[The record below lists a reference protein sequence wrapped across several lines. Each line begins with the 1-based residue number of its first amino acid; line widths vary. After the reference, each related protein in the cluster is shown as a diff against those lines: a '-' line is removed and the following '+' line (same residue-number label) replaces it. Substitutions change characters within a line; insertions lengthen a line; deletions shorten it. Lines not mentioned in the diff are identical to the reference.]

1 MIYAGILAA
10 GIGARMHRQDMPKPF
25 LPLGGKPI
33 IIHTL
38 EQFYINPRIDR
49 LIIVAPDTWK
59 LYAED
64 LIHKYGTMRKEVYV
78 ITGGENKTVS
88 IQMIVKY
95 IASSWGIHDGDL
107 ILTHDAVRPF
117 VTQRMIDENIDT
129 AEKYGAANTVMTTND
144 TIIVTQDG
152 ATLSEIPP
160 KHIMLAAQT
169 PQTYN
174 LITLA
179 EVFEKAAQEGIPL
192 TLETELSRFYA
203 QQGHTVRLIMGEY
216 SNMKII
222 NPYDLEVANALLKER
237 TP

>member
-10 GIGARMHRQDMPKPF
+10 GLGARMHRQDMPKPF
-25 LPLGGKPI
+25 LTLGEKPI

-38 EQFYINPRIDR
+38 EQFLINPRVDK
-49 LIIVAPDTWK
+49 LIVVAPEAWK

-64 LIHKYGTMRKEVYV
+64 LIQKYDTMGKDVYV

-88 IQMIVKY
+88 IQMIVEY
-95 IASSWGIHDGDL
+95 IASSWGANDEDL

-117 VTQRMIDENIDT
+117 VTQKMIDENIET
-129 AEKYGAANTVMTTND
+129 AVKYGAANTVMTTND
-144 TIIVTQDG
+144 TIIVSHDG
-152 ATLSEIPP
+152 VTLSEIPP
-160 KHIMLAAQT
+160 KHMMLAAQT

-174 LITLA
+174 LKALA
-179 EVFEKAAQEGIPL
+179 AVFEKAAQEGVAL

-203 QQGHTVRLIMGEY
+203 QKGHTVRLVTGEY

-237 TP
+237 KE